1 MLWSMPGHQVLAGE
15 LSLPG
20 LRLRIGFVD
29 CTYPKKKH
37 QNGCSRT
44 KDMVFFY
51 STHSSSLSKPDAYI
65 AHVAIQ
71 LLSVQ
76 YEIRVCY
83 ASRLM

>member
-1 MLWSMPGHQVLAGE
+1 MSFPSQVWLQEEA
-15 LSLPG
+15 LVSL
-20 LRLRIGFVD
+20 LRIGFVD